1 MGSHYVFSDI
11 HGNYK
16 LFKKIKGF
24 LHQDDVCYVLGDCAD
39 RGTKGYTIIKEVL
52 QDGRFIYI
60 KGNHEDLFA
69 TSILTQ
75 DTSYIECWFQN
86 GGFPTFQEFKK
97 DNPSIELIEKIN
109 SLPVKAV
116 YTSLKGITYI
126 MTHAGFRYSA
136 SEEERDY
143 LWDRTHFNYDEHI
156 PKDTVL
162 IHGHTSA
169 RYLMGAGI
177 KGEYLKCENCN
188 GRSAAYSY
196 NNGHKIDIDCG
207 TAMSKFIVL
216 YNLDNNKVYGFK
228 EGGEA
233 NDKI

>member
-75 DTSYIECWFQN
+75 DTSYIECW
-86 GGFPTFQEFKK
+86 
-97 DNPSIELIEKIN
+97 
-109 SLPVKAV
+109 
-116 YTSLKGITYI
+116 
-126 MTHAGFRYSA
+126 
-136 SEEERDY
+136 
-143 LWDRTHFNYDEHI
+143 
-156 PKDTVL
+156 
-162 IHGHTSA
+162 
-169 RYLMGAGI
+169 
-177 KGEYLKCENCN
+177 
-188 GRSAAYSY
+188 
-196 NNGHKIDIDCG
+196 
-207 TAMSKFIVL
+207 
-216 YNLDNNKVYGFK
+216 
-228 EGGEA
+228 
-233 NDKI
+233 